1 MTKSS
6 SIVGTLIYI
15 HFGPIVW
22 ALHLGFSYALHAAIC
37 EAGERLPL
45 SPTALPWLLGA
56 GTAAAGLAV
65 IVGLLFPDLVGTPL
79 HAARA
84 GQTGAFVTSL
94 MRFLALLSL
103 FGVGYFGLS
112 MLMVPICL
120 PLR

>member
-1 MTKSS
+1 
-6 SIVGTLIYI
+6 
-15 HFGPIVW
+15 
-22 ALHLGFSYALHAAIC
+22 
-37 EAGERLPL
+37 
-45 SPTALPWLLGA
+45 
-56 GTAAAGLAV
+56 
-65 IVGLLFPDLVGTPL
+65 VGTPL